1 MKPTDPLRPDSPPKA
16 IGSHEAVFWGG
27 MTALFEIASRLTALV
42 ILSRL
47 LPPADF
53 GLYGIGVSIA
63 LILATFAQFGVPT
76 NLIYLSH
83 VDRKSFAAASI
94 FCLTSAAMVSTIC
107 ALLLAVYGP
116 VQDTARNVLFAF
128 LAYAAIQVFLDV
140 LEALARRIFA
150 FRSITYN
157 DLASTVVGSLLVPVV
172 LALGGWGV
180 WSLVVGQFVG
190 AAIRLIGFLS
200 ICRDFV
206 GFRTTVAEMRR
217 VASAGAAVTVA
228 ELANIATVHAQRPL
242 IGLELGAA
250 AAGLWTRFYQV
261 IFLQLALV
269 IRPVDKFVL
278 PKLARNREQPEQVER
293 MTLLLIELVTLVT
306 IPLSV
311 ITALIAPVA
320 IPLAFGPEWTGLVV
334 PMQIGA
340 ITFFFR
346 GIDRILLTTAR
357 ATGRVRSR
365 AAAQIVQLAI
375 VIGAIYAAA
384 PGGLAMAAAAYVAA
398 QAVSF
403 AVMIG
408 VFCVATGISVGRVAL
423 RMIPGVAAG
432 AALLADG
439 LLMRSIEHDSI
450 FSLQTGMRFLIS
462 VAICILMVIALRHL
476 SFSTDLNR
484 LFNQAT
490 LRLTRLWRGGRS
502 HA

>member
-1 MKPTDPLRPDSPPKA
+1 MKPTDPLRPDSPPRA

-27 MTALFEIASRLTALV
+27 MAALFEIATRLTALV
-42 ILSRL
+42 VLSRL
-47 LPPADF
+47 LTPSDF

-63 LILATFAQFGVPT
+63 LILATFAQLGVPT

-94 FCLTSAAMVSTIC
+94 FCLTSAAIVSTIC

-116 VQDTARNVLFAF
+116 VQDTVRNVLFAF
-128 LAYAAIQVFLDV
+128 LAYVTIQTFLDV

-150 FRSITYN
+150 FRSIAYC
-157 DLASTVVGSLLVPVV
+157 DLGSTVVGSLLLPVV

-180 WSLVVGQFVG
+180 WSLVAGQFVG
-190 AAIRLIGFLS
+190 AAIRLLGFLS
-200 ICRDFV
+200 ICRTFL
-206 GFRTTVAEMRR
+206 GFWTTVAEMRR

-278 PKLARNREQPEQVER
+278 PKLARSRERPEQVEQ
-293 MTLLLIELVTLVT
+293 MTLLLIEVVTLVT

-320 IPLAFGPEWTGLVV
+320 IPLAFGPEWIGLVV

-365 AAAQIVQLAI
+365 AAAQVVQLAI
-375 VIGAIYAAA
+375 VIGAIYVAV
-384 PGGLAMAAAAYVAA
+384 PGGLEMVAAAYVAA
-398 QAVSF
+398 QAASF
-403 AVMIG
+403 TLMIG
-408 VFCVATGISVGRVAL
+408 VFCVATGISIGRVVL
-423 RMIPGVAAG
+423 RMIPGVATG
-432 AALLADG
+432 AAFLAGG
-439 LLMRSIEHDSI
+439 LLMGTIEHESI
-450 FSLQTGMRFLIS
+450 FSLQTGVRSLIS
-462 VAICILMVIALRHL
+462 VAICILMVITLRYL
-476 SFSTDLNR
+476 SFSTSLNR
-484 LFNQAT
+484 LLDQAVF
-490 LRLTRLWRGGRS
+490 RLTRPSVSRGG
-502 HA
+502 